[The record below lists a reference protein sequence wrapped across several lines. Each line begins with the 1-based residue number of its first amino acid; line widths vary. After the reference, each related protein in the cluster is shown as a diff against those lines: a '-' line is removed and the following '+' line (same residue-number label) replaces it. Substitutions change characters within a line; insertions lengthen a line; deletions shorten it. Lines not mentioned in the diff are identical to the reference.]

1 MSVQGLLNRWM
12 AEHDRLVQG
21 KDLASKLRA
30 DQLGACIRQLQAEA
44 APTAAQQA
52 AGKVARPPQQP
63 GRPGASPEGQVM
75 RQARPEPQTAAEV
88 EALRPPKAGE

>member
-44 APTAAQQA
+44 APTAAP
-52 AGKVARPPQQP
+52 V
-63 GRPGASPEGQVM
+63 VF
-75 RQARPEPQTAAEV
+75 
-88 EALRPPKAGE
+88 